1 MKIEKNYEDSLVLA
15 VDIGGSKYIIGFVD
29 FEGNVL
35 YQERIEWISMDEK
48 SIIHQMMDSLEMLC
62 RKMPDL
68 FKRVAVGGVTI
79 PGFADPVTGVWTQG
93 FLFMRIMTAMHVRLQ
108 KSTLEVR
115 RIKMIF
121 CI

>member
-79 PGFADPVTGVWTQG
+79 PGFADPVTGVWKDSD
-93 FLFMRIMTAMHVRLQ
+93 FLDVHM
-108 KSTLEVR
+108 
-115 RIKMIF
+115 
-121 CI
+121 